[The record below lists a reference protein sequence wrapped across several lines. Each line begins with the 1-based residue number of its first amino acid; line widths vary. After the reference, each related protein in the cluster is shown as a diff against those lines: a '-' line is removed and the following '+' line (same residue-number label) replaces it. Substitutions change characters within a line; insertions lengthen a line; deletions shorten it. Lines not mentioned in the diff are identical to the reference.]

1 MARHGLAR
9 LVAARHA
16 LWRLRRAAS
25 QPEPDTQGLDSDQN
39 MYVAFYFTFTL
50 SNYLE
55 LCYLHILL
63 ILIYFNQFLE

>member
-39 MYVAFYFTFTL
+39 MYVAFFFITSFTL
-50 SNYLE
+50 SNYLD
-55 LCYLHILL
+55 LYAF
-63 ILIYFNQFLE
+63 Y